1 MLLAEAI
8 LGPILLSSMLA
19 QSSGTSTQGATDQNS
34 RQIDD
39 MARRLDA
46 LEKRNAELQGQVV
59 ELKSQNG
66 EQWLTEE
73 RAAEVRE
80 LVKDVLADSATR
92 TSLQSNGATAGWD
105 NGFFIASPD
114 NRFRLEIGGLVQA
127 RWVWS
132 SQRAPYTADGI
143 VPSATQL
150 TYDQTLNRSGF
161 DVHNIELW
169 AQGHVISPDIQ
180 YMLKGIFSNSSST
193 AQQPSTNGTNVGGFV
208 GESTSGSFQLLDA
221 WVRVNLTDDWSVRV
235 GQFRAPYGRE
245 FLVLEQYQMAV
256 DRSLVSLHYGMGYTQ
271 GLELEWLSNEAR
283 WRFSINDGGNDAI
296 AGAGQVVGSHP
307 LNSPWFEQQNIWG
320 VTTRFDWKG
329 SGGWAQFDQ
338 FTSPDGSEPG
348 WLWGFAVNAQG
359 TKPSEVYGQQQN
371 VTLSN
376 SSDTNTWVGLTTD
389 FTMQFGGA
397 SLFASAY
404 YNYVESNAAY
414 YRNSVNTN
422 VPSTQTVNAG
432 GVNALGFTLQASAY
446 LAPKWEVFSRY
457 EYMHLTASNA
467 DALTDTQVG
476 NFLVDQGHVSILTT
490 GLNYYIDGQDAKVT
504 ADFGYGFTP
513 IYPSAATPSTGWR
526 ASESDEFVVR
536 AQMQLLF

>member
-8 LGPILLSSMLA
+8 LGSVLLSSVLA
-19 QSSGTSTQGATDQNS
+19 QSSAPLVQSATDQNS

-59 ELKSQNG
+59 ELKAQTG

-92 TSLQSNGATAGWD
+92 TSLQSTSATAGWD
-105 NGFFIASPD
+105 NGFFIASAD
-114 NRFRLEIGGLVQA
+114 NRFRLEIGGMTQA
-127 RWVWS
+127 RWVWTQ
-132 SQRAPYTADGI
+132 QRAPYTPSGI
-143 VPSATQL
+143 ASAAQL
-150 TYDQTLNRSGF
+150 KYDQTIDQSGF
-161 DVHNIELW
+161 DVHNVELW

-180 YMLKGIFSNSSST
+180 YMIKGIFSNSSST
-193 AQQPSTNGTNVGGFV
+193 SLQPTNGGQNVGGSV
-208 GESTSGSFQLLDA
+208 GESASGTLQLLDA
-221 WVRVNLTDDWSVRV
+221 WVRVNLTDDWSIRV
-235 GQFRAPYGRE
+235 GQFRAPFGRE
-245 FLVLEQYQMAV
+245 FLILEQYQMAV

-283 WRFSINDGGNDAI
+283 WRFSVNDGGNDAL
-296 AGAGQVVGSHP
+296 AGEGQVVGSHP
-307 LNSPWFEQQNIWG
+307 LNSPAYEQQNIWG

-338 FTSPDGSEPG
+338 FTSPDGTEPG
-348 WLWGFAVNAQG
+348 WLWGVALNAQG
-359 TKPSEVYGQQQN
+359 TKPNEIYPLTQDVA
-371 VTLSN
+371 LSN
-376 SSDTNTWVGLTTD
+376 SSVTNTWIGLTTD

-404 YNYVESNAAY
+404 YNYVESNSAF
-414 YRNSVNTN
+414 YRNSVNT
-422 VPSTQTVNAG
+422 TDTYNAG
-432 GVNALGFTLQASAY
+432 DVNALGFTLQGSAY
-446 LAPKWEVFSRY
+446 LAPKWEVFTRY
-457 EYMHLTASNA
+457 EYMHMTASNSE
-467 DALTDTQVG
+467 ALTNKTIG

-490 GLNYYIDGQDAKVT
+490 GVNYYIDGQDAKVT

-513 IYPSAATPSTGWR
+513 IYPSTATPSTGWGT
-526 ASESDEFVVR
+526 SSSDEFVMR

>member
-1 MLLAEAI
+1 MALTETIFFSLA
-8 LGPILLSSMLA
+8 LSSILA
-19 QSSGTSTQGATDQNS
+19 QSNSPPTQSATDQNS

-359 TKPSEVYGQQQN
+359 TKPSEVNGQQQN
-371 VTLSN
+371 VSLSN
-376 SSDTNTWVGLTTD
+376 SSDTNTWVGPRRISPCSSEAHRFSQVRITTMSNP
-389 FTMQFGGA
+389 MQ
-397 SLFASAY
+397 
-404 YNYVESNAAY
+404 
-414 YRNSVNTN
+414 
-422 VPSTQTVNAG
+422 PI
-432 GVNALGFTLQASAY
+432 
-446 LAPKWEVFSRY
+446 
-457 EYMHLTASNA
+457 TA
-467 DALTDTQVG
+467 
-476 NFLVDQGHVSILTT
+476 
-490 GLNYYIDGQDAKVT
+490 T
-504 ADFGYGFTP
+504 A
-513 IYPSAATPSTGWR
+513 
-526 ASESDEFVVR
+526 
-536 AQMQLLF
+536 

>member
-19 QSSGTSTQGATDQNS
+19 QSSGTPTQGATDQNS

-132 SQRAPYTADGI
+132 SQREPYTADGI
-143 VPSATQL
+143 VEQGTQL
-150 TYDQTLNRSGF
+150 AYDQTLNRTGF

-180 YMLKGIFSNSSST
+180 YMLKGIFSNDSSTSLRPNDGSAGGFLGESSS
-193 AQQPSTNGTNVGGFV
+193 GTF
-208 GESTSGSFQLLDA
+208 TLLDA

-283 WRFSINDGGNDAI
+283 WRFSVNDGGNDAI
-296 AGAGQVVGSHP
+296 AAEGQVVGSHP

-348 WLWGFAVNAQG
+348 WLWGIALNAQATNPNEIVPLNQG
-359 TKPSEVYGQQQN
+359 DP
-371 VTLSN
+371 SN
-376 SSDTNTWVGLTTD
+376 SSVTNTWIGLTTD

-404 YNYVESNAAY
+404 YNYVDSNAAY
-414 YRNSVNTN
+414 YRTTVVAANSFDAGSV
-422 VPSTQTVNAG
+422 ST
-432 GVNALGFTLQASAY
+432 LGFTLQGSVY

-457 EYMHLTASNA
+457 EYMHLTASNSSELS
-467 DALTDTQVG
+467 DELLG
-476 NFLVDQGHVSILTT
+476 NFLFNQGHVSILTT

-513 IYPSAATPSTGWR
+513 IYPSSATPSTGWR
-526 ASESDEFVVR
+526 TSESDEFVVR